1 MADLATQWQKKKSY
15 HCPERICRCSNSAFL
30 HGDEW
35 DPNRYVVT
43 LSFIF
48 QELAVCMEKLQLS
61 QYISMFQ
68 ENMIDGAILKELD
81 TELLKTDFGFKGIE
95 AIRLM
100 KFAREGHI
108 PK

>member
-1 MADLATQWQKKKSY
+1 MPLTGRKKSN
-15 HCPERICRCSNSAFL
+15 HFPEQSRCSNSAFL
-30 HGDEW
+30 HGVEW
-35 DPNRYVVT
+35 DPNLYVHVVAV
-43 LSFIF
+43 SYIF
-48 QELAVCMEKLQLS
+48 QELAVCMEKLKLS
-61 QYISMFQ
+61 QYISVFQ
-68 ENMIDGAILKELD
+68 ENLIDGAILKELD